1 MTMLELKTVAPD
13 FDLPDQHGDTVQLSD
28 LRGRWVLLWWYPKAA
43 TPG

>member
-1 MTMLELKTVAPD
+1 MLDVGTVAPD
-13 FDLPDQHGDTVQLSD
+13 FTLPDQHGEPITLSD